1 MAIDLE
7 LATTRQI
14 FEELK
19 RRHETV
25 LLCVAHEE
33 ESEKTDST
41 AYQILWKSSMA
52 AIGLCET
59 AKRIIN
65 EEDLFPVK
73 RVSESN

>member
-14 FEELK
+14 FEELEK
-19 RRHETV
+19 RHSSV
-25 LLCVAHEE
+25 LVCVAHEE
-33 ESEKTDST
+33 ETEKSGSQ
-41 AYQILWKSSMA
+41 AYQILWKSSMS

-73 RVSESN
+73 HGKN